1 MLRATAIVAFL
12 NVYYAA
18 YRRRKL
24 VKQMDRSLARACAM
38 KLIYEW
44 EMGGDGG
51 EETRLNLLEVKPDDQ
66 KADFMNH
73 LATGVMENVETIDA
87 KLAPYLRGW
96 TIERLSR
103 VDLAILRLAVYELIL
118 GENPAGV
125 VINEAVEL
133 ANQYSTDKAGAFVNG
148 VLGNL
153 ARAMDDER
161 AVLAF
166 DPGGRLS
173 RFASGCADGMTVRLW

>member
-1 MLRATAIVAFL
+1 
-12 NVYYAA
+12 
-18 YRRRKL
+18 
-24 VKQMDRSLARACAM
+24 M

-51 EETRLNLLEVKPDDQ
+51 EETRLNLLEVQPNEQ
-66 KADFMNH
+66 AADFMNR
-73 LATGVMENVETIDA
+73 LAAGVMENADAIDEQ
-87 KLAPYLRGW
+87 LTPYLRGW
-96 TIERLSR
+96 TIERLTR
-103 VDLAILRLAVYELIL
+103 VDLAILRLAVYELTL
-118 GENPAGV
+118 HENPTPV

-161 AVLAF
+161 E
-166 DPGGRLS
+166 
-173 RFASGCADGMTVRLW
+173 DGEK